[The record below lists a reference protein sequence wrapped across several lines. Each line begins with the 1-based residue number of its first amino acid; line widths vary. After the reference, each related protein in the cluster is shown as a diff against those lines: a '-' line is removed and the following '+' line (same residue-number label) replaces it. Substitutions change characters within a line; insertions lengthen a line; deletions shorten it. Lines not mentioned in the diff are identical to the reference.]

1 MAREQMKRDGNGR
14 GNREIRMNKGAGEE
28 RKVPSGSSWR
38 ILVALLP
45 MVFTFIKA
53 IIFHPNQAFQ
63 IFKMGR
69 AAKKQVRHI
78 RQREETELPYKI
90 PVFKPGMKFCKSQEK
105 YLRPSRLI
113 ESEAP
118 EIIAMANQLGA
129 FQMSDKAYA
138 DHCFMFI
145 QRNIRFSFAS
155 PLRGARQTLITGEG
169 NCLGKANLFIALCR
183 TGHIPARLKTMNT
196 ALTQQIYEV
205 FPGEFPIVKDLYDA
219 NGYFELHTVAEAFV
233 DGKWQV
239 ADSIDDRYQATM
251 GLPLVRFGDDP
262 QGKWN
267 WEVPGGTYSY
277 EKIPWLF
284 EVLVKAALKINRGL
298 LSFIQAGEAER
309 LEAGRRILEEMGGE
323 EAYDRKVRQTY
334 KAKLP
339 EVSKRLFTLLSEEE
353 RLEKGSEIE
362 PTPEKGRRHDR

>member
-1 MAREQMKRDGNGR
+1 
-14 GNREIRMNKGAGEE
+14 MNKGLGQEE
-28 RKVPSGSSWR
+28 EVPSGSSWR
-38 ILVALLP
+38 ILLTLVP
-45 MVFTFIKA
+45 IFFTFTK
-53 IIFHPNQAFQ
+53 IIVFHPKQFFQ
-63 IFKMGR
+63 LLKM
-69 AAKKQVRHI
+69 ANSAKKQVQHVWKRD
-78 RQREETELPYKI
+78 ETELPYTI
-90 PVFKPGMKFCKSQEK
+90 PPYQPGMKFCKSQEK

-118 EIIAMANQLGA
+118 EIISMANELGA
-129 FQMSDKAYA
+129 FQKPDKDFV
-138 DHCFMFI
+138 DHCFTFI

-155 PLRGARQTLITGEG
+155 PLRGARQTLLFGEG
-169 NCLGKANLFIALCR
+169 NCFGKANLFMAFCR
-183 TGHIPARLKTMNT
+183 AGHVPARLKTINT

-205 FPGEFPIVKDLYDA
+205 FPGEFPIVKDIYDA
-219 NGYFELHTVAEAFV
+219 TGYFALHTVAEAFV

-251 GLPLVRFGDDP
+251 GLPLTRFGDDP

-284 EVLVKAALKINRGL
+284 EILVKAALKVNRGL
-298 LSFIQAGEAER
+298 LTFIQAGEAER
-309 LEAGRRILEEMGGE
+309 LEAGRRILDEMGGE

-339 EVSKRLFTLLSEEE
+339 EVSKRLFKLLSEEE
-353 RLEKGSEIE
+353 TVEHSAESKQ
-362 PTPEKGRRHDR
+362 TPEKDLRYEP